1 MEEIDVDTW
10 LDILGNPHRRKIL
23 MLLAFRPMYPQK
35 IAEILGITPRAV
47 INQLESLKKQGIV
60 DRKERKRKQGG
71 RDLLLYYVPRNAFL
85 SLDIR
90 NPSCSKVRYSK
101 TEWHPIK
108 WDIKT
113 QIRPID
119 SEKKDF
125 GIEVKKNQ
133 DFEVGVVKEIQNGLQ
148 ELWKYHRELQELD
161 NKRLELMRKREE
173 QFNTISSHFEDK
185 RLAGLIIMLY
195 RVLLDRFGTTSY
207 WTVKDV
213 MEITNVDYDTAQ
225 ELIRILEEE
234 FHAAEF
240 NKAGNPRNPSWQ
252 LKLANKP
259 EYNSSSYS

>member
-1 MEEIDVDTW
+1 MKEIDVDTW
-10 LDILGNPHRRKIL
+10 LDILGNSHRRKIL

-35 IAEILGITPRAV
+35 IARVLGITPRAV
-47 INQLESLKKQGIV
+47 IKHLEQLEEFGIV
-60 DRKERKRKQGG
+60 DRKERKRPQGG
-71 RDLLLYYVPRNAFL
+71 RDLLLYYIPRNAFF
-85 SLDIR
+85 SFEIR

-108 WDIKT
+108 WDIRNQT
-113 QIRPID
+113 ND

-125 GIEVKKNQ
+125 EVEVK
-133 DFEVGVVKEIQNGLQ
+133 EVKEIQLGLQ
-148 ELWKYHRELQELD
+148 ELWKYHKELQELD

-173 QFNTISSHFEDK
+173 QFNNITSHFEDK

-195 RVLLDRFGTTSY
+195 RVLLDRFGTTGY
-207 WTVKDV
+207 WTAKDV
-213 MEITNVDYDTAQ
+213 MEITNVDYDTAY

-252 LKLANKP
+252 LKLAEEQ

>member
-1 MEEIDVDTW
+1 MKEIDVDTW

-35 IAEILGITPRAV
+35 IAGILGITPRAV
-47 INQLESLKKQGIV
+47 IKHLEKLEEQGIV
-60 DRKERKRKQGG
+60 DRKERKRPQGG
-71 RDLLLYYVPRNAFL
+71 RDLLLYYVPRNAFF
-85 SLDIR
+85 SFEIR

-108 WDIKT
+108 WDVRNQIK
-113 QIRPID
+113 PVD
-119 SEKKDF
+119 SEKK
-125 GIEVKKNQ
+125 E
-133 DFEVGVVKEIQNGLQ
+133 FEEEVVKEIQSGLQ

-173 QFNTISSHFEDK
+173 QFNNITSYFEDK
-185 RLAGLIIMLY
+185 RLASLIIMLY
-195 RVLLDRFGTTSY
+195 RILLDRFGTTGN
-207 WTVKDV
+207 WTAKDV
-213 MEITNVDYDTAQ
+213 MEITNVDYDTAY

-240 NKAGNPRNPSWQ
+240 NKAGNPRNPSWY
-252 LKLANKP
+252 LKLAGKQ